1 MSDML
6 DTRAAWLS
14 ESDLESA
21 RERVPMVYVD
31 AVPVRTDERGQV
43 TTVGLLLRG
52 LPDGSISRAVVSG
65 RVLYG
70 ERVRDALLRHLEK
83 DLGPMALPQVPTSPT
98 PFTIVEYF
106 PDETVTGFHDPRQH
120 AVSLA
125 YVVYVRGNGLQQ
137 RAINDFPI
145 KHEGLIPGEG
155 RFQSWIA
162 ALKGCHEAS
171 VTRPLHLEHRS
182 AFGQVTQV
190 EGHMDLSHGCAPLP

>member
-1 MSDML
+1 M
-6 DTRAAWLS
+6 RGAWGQRRHAL
-14 ESDLESA
+14 A
-21 RERVPMVYVD
+21 PAD
-31 AVPVRTDERGQV
+31 A
-43 TTVGLLLRG
+43 
-52 LPDGSISRAVVSG
+52 
-65 RVLYG
+65 G
-70 ERVRDALLRHLEK
+70 EEVN
-83 DLGPMALPQVPTSPT
+83 
-98 PFTIVEYF
+98 
-106 PDETVTGFHDPRQH
+106 
-120 AVSLA
+120 LA
-125 YVVYVRGNGLQQ
+125 VRGNGLQQ